1 VLIAEQEANHDPNT
15 LEICRDVRAEIQ
27 RSLDAGEAEE
37 GTPIYGTMQRL
48 ITMLNPALTFRRLRR
63 GRRFARRE

>member
-1 VLIAEQEANHDPNT
+1 MRPVQASEEPPKPPNLEVLIAEQEAWHDPNA

-37 GTPIYGTMQRL
+37 GTP
-48 ITMLNPALTFRRLRR
+48 
-63 GRRFARRE
+63 